1 METNKRILGI
11 FILLFSFSYAN
22 AQNGLGNWWIYFG
35 NNKINKSLNWH
46 NEIQY
51 RNYNFIGDLEQF
63 MLRTG
68 LGYDL
73 TPQNNN
79 LLLGYGYIISEPY
92 DEFGHKNRNTEHR
105 IFGQFI
111 TKQNILRTYL
121 QHRYRL
127 EYRIPESNH
136 STMRARYF
144 LAANIPLNNREMKPN
159 TVYLSLYNEIFINFN
174 ASYYDRNRVY
184 AALGY
189 QINKDLKAEVGYM
202 SQILPHTS
210 SHQLQLVFFNNISF
224 EKKG

>member
-1 METNKRILGI
+1 MKHTHRILI
-11 FILLFSFSYAN
+11 FILLLNLNDAH
-22 AQNGLGNWWIYFG
+22 AQDGLGSWWMYFG
-35 NNKINKSLNWH
+35 NQKISNGLNWH

-51 RNYNFIGDLEQF
+51 RNYNFIGDLEQL

-73 TPQNNN
+73 TLHNNN

-92 DEFGHKNRNTEHR
+92 DALGQKNRNTEHR

-111 TKQNILRTYL
+111 TRQTILRTYL

-127 EYRIPESNH
+127 EYRIHENNH
-136 STMRARYF
+136 PTMRARYF
-144 LAANIPLNNREMKPN
+144 LSANIPLNHREMKPN
-159 TVYLSLYNEIFINFN
+159 VVYLSFYNEIFVNLQ
-174 ASYYDRNRVY
+174 AGYYDRNRVY

-189 QINKDLKAEVGYM
+189 QISKDLKAEVGYM

-210 SHQLQLVFFNNISF
+210 THQLQLAFFNNISF

>member
-1 METNKRILGI
+1 MKPVKQILGI
-11 FILLFSFSYAN
+11 FILLLHLSDAN
-22 AQNGLGNWWIYFG
+22 GQSALGNWWIYFG
-35 NNKINKSLNWH
+35 NNKVSKNLNWH
-46 NEIQY
+46 NEMQY
-51 RNYNFIGDLEQF
+51 RNYNFIGDLEQL

-73 TPQNNN
+73 TPHNNN

-92 DEFGHKNRNTEHR
+92 DASGHKNRNTEHR

-111 TKQNILRTYL
+111 TRQNILRTYL
-121 QHRYRL
+121 QHRYRW
-127 EYRIPESNH
+127 EYRIPGSH
-136 STMRARYF
+136 QATMRARYF
-144 LAANIPLNNREMKPN
+144 LSANIPLNYREMKPN
-159 TVYLSLYNEIFINFN
+159 AVYLSFYNEIFINLQ
-174 ASYYDRNRVY
+174 AGYYDRNRVY